1 MGLFTW
7 FGSYPLHL
15 LFTSQVSSGIAV
27 TPACAAAAT
36 LDVAIRCGLSHGAQR

>member
-1 MGLFTW
+1 MGLFMW

-15 LFTSQVSSGIAV
+15 LSTPQVSSGIAV
-27 TPACAAAAT
+27 TPASAAAAT